1 MIPALAVPVTEAAL
15 FTLGCIAIHA
25 LRRHADVVTATL
37 ACFATILI
45 LMIGIACA
53 PEPLSRYTSASA
65 GDFIIADPAI
75 Y

>member
-1 MIPALAVPVTEAAL
+1 MTLALVPVAEAAV

-37 ACFATILI
+37 ACFATILFLLI
-45 LMIGIACA
+45 GASLAPASMLLDHQSSDFAMI
-53 PEPLSRYTSASA
+53 
-65 GDFIIADPAI
+65 DPSL

>member
-1 MIPALAVPVTEAAL
+1 MSFALIPVAEATL
-15 FTLGCIAIHA
+15 FTLGCLAIHA

-37 ACFATILI
+37 ACLATLLV

-53 PEPLSRYTSASA
+53 PESLAKYQAAS
-65 GDFIIADPAI
+65 IADFARGDAAV

>member
-1 MIPALAVPVTEAAL
+1 MIPALVPVTEAAL

-25 LRRHADVVTATL
+25 LRRQADVVTAAL
-37 ACFATILI
+37 ACFATLLI

-53 PEPLSRYTSASA
+53 PEPLARYQSANA
-65 GDFIIADPAI
+65 GDFFVADPSI